1 MYNIKRGKITQYLL
15 CALHIISTQEK
26 SLYLSSSLS
35 YAVALSSL
43 LYLVYRFVLCDLWM
57 YNVKTSAHVLC
68 VKNYI
73 LHCFQGHFFADVNSN
88 THVDIDLLFSFL
100 GWEKN
105 PSDLISELF
114 IIGCNQIPRKNQS
127 RVNKSSNLAV
137 ADEIILTRQ

>member
-1 MYNIKRGKITQYLL
+1 MCIPNIKRGKITQYLL

-73 LHCFQGHFFADVNSN
+73 HFFQGHFFADVNSN
-88 THVDIDLLFSFL
+88 THVGIDRIIDFTRKWFL
-100 GWEKN
+100 
-105 PSDLISELF
+105 SQLISVR
-114 IIGCNQIPRKNQS
+114 G
-127 RVNKSSNLAV
+127 VALAINN
-137 ADEIILTRQ
+137 IILSKDQSYSTRKCSDF